1 MPPVRGA
8 TAPGPA
14 MAREQIWL
22 WMAGGLAIILVAGAL
37 ALWALY
43 GPLVFV
49 NALNAA
55 WTCL

>member
-1 MPPVRGA
+1 MAPPK
-8 TAPGPA
+8 
-14 MAREQIWL
+14 IL
-22 WMAGGLAIILVAGAL
+22 ILSGGLTAAAFIAAL

-55 WTCL
+55 WTCF

>member
-1 MPPVRGA
+1 
-8 TAPGPA
+8 
-14 MAREQIWL
+14 MAREKPIIR
-22 WMAGGLAIILVAGAL
+22 GGEPTAAALVIAALIAFAAAL

-55 WTCL
+55 WTCF